1 MLPSYILFKFNP
13 PIQII
18 EENLFQNKS
27 NINLIYDSMLILK
40 VEHSLTCLID
50 LKIYFIELYFS

>member
-13 PIQII
+13 LIQII